1 MRLRRCGRRSLGA
14 VGCALV
20 IAYVGQTRSRTL
32 IARLAALGLGEL
44 VVRGELPARRRPF
57 AFDNGCYRDWRAGVA
72 FNVTRWTRDLR
83 WMLYRGIVPDFV
95 VVPDIVAGGLA
106 SLEWSA
112 FWRDAVPTEFPA
124 YLAVQDG
131 MTEADVIPELRRY
144 QGVFVGGSLAWK
156 LATGGAWAKLA
167 RRRGLRCHIGR
178 VGTASRVHWARA
190 VGATSID
197 SALPL
202 RAGEHL
208 DAFIGALGAAV
219 DPTRGNRDAV
229 HAG

>member
-1 MRLRRCGRRSLGA
+1 M
-14 VGCALV
+14 

-32 IARLAALGLGEL
+32 IARLVALSVGEL

-57 AFDNGCYRDWRAGVA
+57 AYDNGCFRDWRAGVP

-83 WMLYRGIVPDFV
+83 WMLYRDIVPDFV

-112 FWRDAVPTEFPA
+112 FWRSTVPAEFAA

-131 MTEADVIPELRRY
+131 MTEADVAPELHRY
-144 QGVFVGGSLAWK
+144 QGIFVGGSLGWK
-156 LATGGAWAKLA
+156 LTAAPAWVALA

-178 VGTASRVHWARA
+178 VGTAARVHWARTI
-190 VGATSID
+190 GATSID

-202 RAGEHL
+202 RASEHL
-208 DAFIGALGAAV
+208 DAFLDALGIDTDRARCVSAAEIKAARA
-219 DPTRGNRDAV
+219 DGLRC
-229 HAG
+229 